1 MAKFDLKG
9 MLSERSA
16 QEIDLPEQ
24 KTVYRNPEDLI
35 PSKDNFY
42 STEDTEKLKQS
53 IRALGILQPLLIEE
67 RDGKDYLLAGH
78 RRRKCCLELIKEGLE
93 RFKRI
98 PCVYKPKIEL
108 SAETETDEIVRKMV
122 IIQSNTYREKT
133 DWEKMT
139 ESLQMEELVKE
150 LREKTDLEGKTREI
164 VSDLIGVS
172 STQIGRYHSISS
184 NLSGELMDAFKQNK
198 LNVSTAAELAG
209 LNDKYQNEACKI
221 LSEAG
226 QVTLNAAKL
235 LKAQQEQERDIPG
248 QMTIDQALHPHKP
261 EEINT
266 PVPVDVQIDRFYE
279 SLRKNIETYV
289 KKSDLNMT
297 TYMLSAL
304 YGTVRVRNGQLNY
317 QGSKEGIL
325 FNIGSDQEEL
335 MSWTEF
341 SKKLIEKYGKKQKA
355 VKMVAVDEPEEKTDG
370 PAKCITGKSQ
380 SGICGAAAYCN
391 MTYKC
396 CTQCPDDCN
405 SRCGWLE
412 ERCQPAAETPDEKQ
426 QEDHSGD
433 LTEMVKHLRNT
444 DKIPDAWPEDLKD
457 IPIPTDVEIIGYLYD
472 EERKLKEFLEIEEK
486 EPGLPYMTILKQQLI
501 VGGLRIIKNLVE
513 DCREEPEESEQSPLP
528 IMRNNDQR
536 KEWLRNYKAWGLW
549 YTDEHIGVRYYKYDF
564 ENGARLIVEEY
575 DPEEVKD
582 SWWTHIETSYMHL
595 VGGPEPDRKNGIPKW
610 TYHSKYNRHPNSE
623 TELVEFLKEVQK

>member
-184 NLSGELMDAFKQNK
+184 NLSGELMDAFKRNK

-209 LNDKYQNEACKI
+209 LNEKYQNEACKL

-564 ENGARLIVEEY
+564 ENGARLIAEEY

>member
-108 SAETETDEIVRKMV
+108 STETETDEIVRKMV

-209 LNDKYQNEACKI
+209 LNEKYQNEACKL

-266 PVPVDVQIDRFYE
+266 PVPVDIQIDRFYE

-317 QGSKEGIL
+317 QGTKGGIL
-325 FNIGSDQEEL
+325 FNAGTDQEE
-335 MSWTEF
+335 SIGWTEF
-341 SKKLIEKYGKKQKA
+341 SKKLIEKYGKKQKP
-355 VKMVAVDEPEEKTDG
+355 VKMAAVDEPEEETDG

-564 ENGARLIVEEY
+564 ENGARLIAEEY

>member
-78 RRRKCCLELIKEGLE
+78 RRRKCCLELIKEGLD

-108 SAETETDEIVRKMV
+108 SAETETDEIVRKIV
-122 IIQSNTYREKT
+122 IIQSNTYREKS

-184 NLSGELMDAFKQNK
+184 NLSEELMDAFKQNK

-221 LSEAG
+221 LSEVG

-235 LKAQQEQERDIPG
+235 LKAQQERERDIPG
-248 QMTIDQALHPHKP
+248 QMTIDQALHPHNP

-266 PVPVDVQIDRFYE
+266 PVPVDIQIDRFYE

-325 FNIGSDQEEL
+325 FNVGSDQEEL
-335 MSWTEF
+335 MSWTDF
-341 SKKLIEKYGKKQKA
+341 SKKLIEKYGKKQKP

-412 ERCQPAAETPDEKQ
+412 ERCQPAAEPQDEKQ
-426 QEDHSGD
+426 QDDFAEDTQFEEHSAEAGKTSDHAGD
-433 LTEMVKHLRNT
+433 ST
-444 DKIPDAWPEDLKD
+444 DML
-457 IPIPTDVEIIGYLYD
+457 
-472 EERKLKEFLEIEEK
+472 
-486 EPGLPYMTILKQQLI
+486 
-501 VGGLRIIKNLVE
+501 
-513 DCREEPEESEQSPLP
+513 PEENKEISEQPLLP
-528 IMRNNDQR
+528 VMKNNDQR

-549 YTDEHIGVRYYKYDF
+549 YTDEHIRVRYYKYDF
-564 ENGARLIVEEY
+564 ENGARLIAEEY

>member
-1 MAKFDLKG
+1 
-9 MLSERSA
+9 
-16 QEIDLPEQ
+16 
-24 KTVYRNPEDLI
+24 
-35 PSKDNFY
+35 
-42 STEDTEKLKQS
+42 
-53 IRALGILQPLLIEE
+53 
-67 RDGKDYLLAGH
+67 
-78 RRRKCCLELIKEGLE
+78 
-93 RFKRI
+93 
-98 PCVYKPKIEL
+98 
-108 SAETETDEIVRKMV
+108 MV

-209 LNDKYQNEACKI
+209 LNEKYQNEACKL

-248 QMTIDQALHPHKP
+248 QMTIDQVLHPHKP

-457 IPIPTDVEIIGYLYD
+457 IPIPSITAINDILDDAEQDLKGYLAIAD
-472 EERKLKEFLEIEEK
+472 EKLPAK
-486 EPGLPYMTILKQQLI
+486 TILKHQLI
-501 VGGLRIIKNLVE
+501 AGGLRIIKNLVE
-513 DCREEPEESEQSPLP
+513 DCQEEPEQPEQPPLP
-528 IMRNNDQR
+528 EMRNNDQR
-536 KEWLRNYKAWGLW
+536 KQWLREYKSWGLW
-549 YTDEHIGVRYYKYDF
+549 YTDHHTGTRYYKYDF
-564 ENGARLIVEEY
+564 NNGARLIAEEY
-575 DPEEVKD
+575 DPEPRKE
-582 SWWTHIETSYMHL
+582 SWWTPTESYSLHL
-595 VGGPEPDRKNGIPKW
+595 VGGPEPERSGGVPKW
-610 TYHSKYNRHPNSE
+610 TYHSKYHKFPNSE
-623 TELVEFLKEVQK
+623 TELVEFLKEVQKNGKA

>member
-108 SAETETDEIVRKMV
+108 STETETDEIVRKMV

-221 LSEAG
+221 LAEAG

-266 PVPVDVQIDRFYE
+266 PVPVDVQINRFYE

-564 ENGARLIVEEY
+564 ENGARLIAEEY

>member
-78 RRRKCCLELIKEGLE
+78 RRRKCCLELIKEGLD

-108 SAETETDEIVRKMV
+108 SAETETDEIVRKIV
-122 IIQSNTYREKT
+122 IIQSNTYREKS

-184 NLSGELMDAFKQNK
+184 NLSEELMDAFKQNK

-221 LSEAG
+221 LSEVG

-235 LKAQQEQERDIPG
+235 LKAQQERERDIPG

-266 PVPVDVQIDRFYE
+266 PVPVDIQIDRFYE

-304 YGTVRVRNGQLNY
+304 YGTVRVRNGHLNY
-317 QGSKEGIL
+317 QGSKEGII
-325 FNIGSDQEEL
+325 FNVGSDQEEL
-335 MSWTEF
+335 MSWTDF
-341 SKKLIEKYGKKQKA
+341 SKKLIEKYGKKQKP

-412 ERCQPAAETPDEKQ
+412 ERCQPAAEPQDEKQ
-426 QEDHSGD
+426 QDDFAEDTQFEEHSAEAGKTSDHAGD
-433 LTEMVKHLRNT
+433 ST
-444 DKIPDAWPEDLKD
+444 DML
-457 IPIPTDVEIIGYLYD
+457 
-472 EERKLKEFLEIEEK
+472 
-486 EPGLPYMTILKQQLI
+486 
-501 VGGLRIIKNLVE
+501 
-513 DCREEPEESEQSPLP
+513 PEENKEISEQPLLP
-528 IMRNNDQR
+528 VMKNNDQR

-549 YTDEHIGVRYYKYDF
+549 YTDEHIRVRYYKYDF
-564 ENGARLIVEEY
+564 ENGARLIAEEY